1 MATECFG
8 YLGTCIGYVFGV
20 WINTGMDVRM
30 LLRDGLT
37 GGGCTPLIVRRVS
50 TGLENPGKSLN

>member
-1 MATECFG
+1 MFWIFRDLYRICF
-8 YLGTCIGYVFGV
+8 
-20 WINTGMDVRM
+20 WGMDKYRYGCKDVA
-30 LLRDGLT
+30 LRDGLT